1 MTCSPDTLAPDPN
14 KQHKISV
21 SFMLDAI
28 KDPFES
34 FTMGILSSLMVVGP
48 NSPFY
53 QALIESN
60 IGSQYSPICGCDL
73 NTKNPSF
80 GVGLQVGNT
89 FVR

>member
-1 MTCSPDTLAPDPN
+1 MTCSPDTLAPDPT

-21 SFMLDAI
+21 SYMLDTI
-28 KDPFES
+28 KVPLES
-34 FTMGILSSLMVVGP
+34 FTIGILSSLLVIGP

-60 IGSQYSPICGCDL
+60 IGSQYAPVCGSDL

-80 GVGLQVGNT
+80 GVGLQVC
-89 FVR
+89 